1 MLLYFDN
8 CCLNR
13 PYDDQTQLKIF
24 LETLAKLSIQS
35 AVLTGG
41 HTLAWS
47 YVLDYEISKSPFHER
62 AERFMQWKERAVCF
76 CEESEAILRNA
87 EALQQRGLKI
97 ADAMHAACAISMRCD
112 YLLTTDTGMFKMEIP
127 GIVILNPIEFVE
139 RGL

>member
-35 AVLTGG
+35 AILEGM

-47 YVLDYEISKSPFHER
+47 YMLDYEIGKSPFRER
-62 AERFMQWKERAVCF
+62 AERFMQWKKHAVCF
-76 CEESEAILRNA
+76 CHEEESILQNA
-87 EALQQRGLKI
+87 EVFRQRGLKI
-97 ADAMHAACAISMRCD
+97 TDAMHAACAIFMNCD
-112 YLLTTDTGMFKMEIP
+112 CLLTTDTGMFGKDIP
-127 GIVILNPIEFVE
+127 GITILNPLEFVE